1 MALTVYSKTMLM
13 FNTIFYYLKHDYLA
27 FFAATSIL
35 DLLEESDIIF
45 RSIMHIHA

>member
-1 MALTVYSKTMLM
+1 MLQYSKTLLI
-13 FNTIFYYLKHDYLA
+13 FNTTFYYLKHGYIACL
-27 FFAATSIL
+27 AATSIL